1 MSGRTMDCKEAKE
14 QIVPYIL
21 GSLESSEM
29 LGIDRHVAA
38 CPDCILR
45 LRQEGAIVADL
56 AYAVPQVKVPP
67 GVKRR
72 LFARIRLDSLDEKP
86 SSKIQ
91 AWSSLL
97 ADLGL
102 SLAARSGFAVTSLL
116 VVIMVLGGIWFNS
129 RLNQIAGEK
138 EALAAQIATV
148 TDSEAEMME
157 RWKAQHDL
165 IQKAAAPG
173 TTVKTL
179 SASKTTVSAS
189 AFIVVEAA
197 GMKGTLT
204 AVDMPQLPAGKVYQ
218 VWLVKDG
225 GIYNAGAVFTVDST
239 GYGQADIVL
248 TAPLSEFDAMIITV
262 ESEGG
267 SADPTSE
274 SVLKGDL

>member
-1 MSGRTMDCKEAKE
+1 MDCKEAEE
-14 QIVPYIL
+14 QLVPYIL
-21 GSLESSEM
+21 GSLESSEA

-38 CPDCILR
+38 CPDCGLR
-45 LRQEGAIVADL
+45 LRREGAIVADL
-56 AYAVPQVKVPP
+56 AYAVPQVKVPAR
-67 GVKRR
+67 VKRR
-72 LFARIRLDSLDEKP
+72 LFARIRHDSLDEMP
-86 SSKIQ
+86 SDRVR
-91 AWSSLL
+91 AWSGLL

-102 SLAARSGFAVTSLL
+102 KLAARSGLAVTSLL
-116 VVIMVLGGIWFNS
+116 VVVMVLGEVWFNS
-129 RLNQIAGEK
+129 RLNQIAEEK

-148 TDSEAEMME
+148 TDSEAEMID

-165 IQKAAAPG
+165 IQMAAAPG

-179 SASKTTVSAS
+179 SASETTVNAS
-189 AFIVVEAA
+189 AFIVVEAT
-197 GMKGTLT
+197 GMEGTLT
-204 AVDMPQLPAGKVYQ
+204 AIDMPQLPAGKVYQ

-225 GIYNAGAVFTVDST
+225 GIYDTGAVFTVDST
-239 GYGQADIVL
+239 GYGQTDIVL